1 MFGPTASGWSVQ
13 PLHNI
18 WFRSP
23 TLLGPP
29 PRISPLWASPV
40 AIQGSLGGKCDL
52 PTQDATQD
60 AKKSDVTEI
69 APQGQMRKRPGKAP
83 DRQSGGKKNLH

>member
-23 TLLGPP
+23 TLLAP

-40 AIQGSLGGKCDL
+40 AIQGSPGGKCDL

-60 AKKSDVTEI
+60 AKKSDATEI
-69 APQGQMRKRPGKAP
+69 APQGQMRKRLGTAP
-83 DRQSGGKKNLH
+83 DRQRGEKMNLH